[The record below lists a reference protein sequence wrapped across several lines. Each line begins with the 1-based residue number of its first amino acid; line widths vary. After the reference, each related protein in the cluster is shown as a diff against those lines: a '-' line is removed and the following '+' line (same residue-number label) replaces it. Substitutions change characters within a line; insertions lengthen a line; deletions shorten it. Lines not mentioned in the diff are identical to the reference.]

1 MHRSYKGGD
10 HVQAC
15 LAPATLAAWR
25 PRLPSPVRY
34 PAGMT
39 CQTRPG
45 ELIELSAGGMNETQ
59 IAQSIGVTWGHYRA
73 AINQWRPDISY
84 VVRLAR
90 AEYLAEKAE
99 TLKLAPAAYARLLT
113 GLAITQRGMLDS
125 IRVARKRGIAIPLS
139 RQRPRRLARTRPA
152 P

>member
-1 MHRSYKGGD
+1 
-10 HVQAC
+10 
-15 LAPATLAAWR
+15 
-25 PRLPSPVRY
+25 
-34 PAGMT
+34 MT

-139 RQRPRRLARTRPA
+139 RQRTRRPS
-152 P
+152 PSP